1 MSRVVSTR
9 SLSDLSEGDATLDA
23 LIRRHVPQAI
33 LVSRGPAELAFRLPK
48 EETSQ
53 CVFFHN

>member
-1 MSRVVSTR
+1 MSRVVSAR
-9 SLSDLSEGDATLDA
+9 SLSDLSEGDASLDT
-23 LIRRHVPQAI
+23 LIRSHVPGAV

-53 CVFFHN
+53 